1 MWEYQAEEDGEKVD
15 MFMDANEEI
24 RFRVISESFVD
35 TSPNAPE
42 ATKKPPTAGQTDVSL
57 AVSIYSLNFIW
68 KHRFLKFS
76 STNEH

>member
-1 MWEYQAEEDGEKVD
+1 MKFYKELSSTRFFFQTWVWEYQAEEDGEKVD

-42 ATKKPPTAGQTDVSL
+42 VTKKPPTAGQGDAAIPVSGG
-57 AVSIYSLNFIW
+57 
-68 KHRFLKFS
+68 
-76 STNEH
+76 